1 MAIFM
6 RYAVIDIGSNSI
18 RFMIQGKHDKLVI
31 TTRLAEGL
39 ARTRRLCESNMNAS
53 ISVIKALVN
62 NARHMGLKPV
72 AYATSAVRDAENK
85 DEFIKRIND
94 NCNLIV
100 DVLGGDR
107 EANYAFNAAAK
118 HGEGL
123 IDIGGGSF
131 QIVAGQMRK
140 SFPLGCVRGKDIAME
155 LGVESCDERWNEQRA
170 LLTENVKSFLKGFE
184 CMTNEWIGVGGTITC
199 LAAYSHGL
207 ECYDD
212 ERVDKTRLTR
222 NKIEALIEE
231 ISLLGAERQ
240 TEPMLAK
247 RHDVILYG
255 AAILTGIM
263 DAVGIESITVRTVD
277 GMEGYLAYIVKKME
291 EDHNV

>member
-123 IDIGGGSF
+123 IDVGGGSF
-131 QIVAGQMRK
+131 QIVAGQLCK

-212 ERVDKTRLTR
+212 VRVDKTKLTR

-277 GMEGYLAYIVKKME
+277 GMEGYLDYIVKKME
-291 EDHNV
+291 GDHNV

>member
-1 MAIFM
+1 M

-123 IDIGGGSF
+123 IDVGGGSF
-131 QIVAGQMRK
+131 QIVAGQLCK

-212 ERVDKTRLTR
+212 VRVDKTKLTR

-277 GMEGYLAYIVKKME
+277 GMEGYLDYIVKKME
-291 EDHNV
+291 GDHNV

>member
-1 MAIFM
+1 MK
-6 RYAVIDIGSNSI
+6 YAVIDIGSNSI
-18 RFMIQGKHDKLVI
+18 RFMIQGRRDKLVI

-39 ARTRRLCESNMNAS
+39 ARTGRLYESNMNAS
-53 ISVIKALVN
+53 VSVIRALVN

-85 DEFIKRIND
+85 DEFINRIND

-100 DVLGGDR
+100 DVLSGER
-107 EANYAFNAAAK
+107 EASYAFNAAAK

-131 QIVAGQMRK
+131 QIVTGQMRK
-140 SFPLGCVRGKDIAME
+140 SFPLGCVRGKDIAVE

-170 LLTENVKSFLKGFE
+170 LLTENVKGFLKGFE
-184 CMTNEWIGVGGTITC
+184 YKANDWLGVGGTITC

-207 ECYDD
+207 ESYDD
-212 ERVDKTRLTR
+212 LVDRTKLTR
-222 NKIEALIEE
+222 NRIETLIEE
-231 ISLLGAERQ
+231 ISLLGAKRQ
-240 TEPMLAK
+240 AEPMLAK

-255 AAILTGIM
+255 AAILIGIM
-263 DAVGIESITVRTVD
+263 DAIGIESITVRTVD
-277 GMEGYLAYIVKKME
+277 GMEGYLDYIVKEMAE
-291 EDHNV
+291 GQNV

>member
-1 MAIFM
+1 MQ
-6 RYAVIDIGSNSI
+6 YAVIDIGSNSI
-18 RFMIQGKHDKLVI
+18 RFMIQGKPDKLVI

-39 ARTRRLCESNMNAS
+39 AQTQRLRETNMNAS

-62 NARHMGLKPV
+62 NATHMGLKPV

-85 DEFIKRIND
+85 EAFIKRIND
-94 NCNLIV
+94 SCNLTV
-100 DVLGGDR
+100 DVLSGER

-118 HGEGL
+118 YDDGL

-131 QIVAGQMRK
+131 QIVTKQVRK
-140 SFPLGCVRGKDIAME
+140 SFPLGCVRARDIATE
-155 LGVESCDERWNEQRA
+155 LGAESCDERWHEQRT
-170 LLTENVKSFLKGFE
+170 LLTDNVKGFIDEFE
-184 CMTNEWIGVGGTITC
+184 CRAKNWIGVGGTITC

-207 ECYDD
+207 KCYDD
-212 ERVDKTRLTR
+212 ARVDKTKLTR
-222 NKIEALIEE
+222 KQIEQLIEE

-240 TEPMLAK
+240 SEPMLAK

-255 AAILTGIM
+255 AVILTGIM
-263 DAVGIESITVRTVD
+263 DTVGIDSITVRTVD
-277 GMEGYLAYIVKKME
+277 GMEGYLDYIVKRTE

>member
-1 MAIFM
+1 MQ
-6 RYAVIDIGSNSI
+6 YAVIDIGSNSI
-18 RFMIQGKHDKLVI
+18 RFMIQGKRDKLVI

-39 ARTRRLCESNMNAS
+39 ARTGRLCESNMNKS

-62 NARHMGLKPV
+62 NARHMGLTPV

-85 DEFIKRIND
+85 EEFINRIKD

-100 DVLGGDR
+100 DVLSGER
-107 EANYAFNAAAK
+107 EANYAFNAVAK

-131 QIVAGQMRK
+131 QIVTGQMRK

-155 LGVESCDERWNEQRA
+155 LGVASCDERWNEQRA

-184 CMTNEWIGVGGTITC
+184 CKANEWFGVGGTITC

-207 ECYDD
+207 EIYDD
-212 ERVDKTRLTR
+212 AMVDRTKLSR
-222 NKIEALIEE
+222 KQIEKLIEE
-231 ISLLGAERQ
+231 ILLLGAKRQ
-240 TEPMLAK
+240 TKPMLVK

-255 AAILTGIM
+255 AAILTAIM
-263 DAVGIESITVRTVD
+263 DAIGIESITVRTVD
-277 GMEGYLAYIVKKME
+277 GMEGYLDYIAE
-291 EDHNV
+291 ETVEDENV